1 MSPTANQAIGPAPG
15 LNEMG
20 SSRRWGPDG
29 HGFHP
34 SMSIILMNEQ
44 AASLVLVW
52 VLSALLFGALGEWV
66 AGRKN
71 RDGFEG
77 FFLGLLF
84 GPVGMLVEAALPD
97 GPAPG
102 FVGNSMFVRAIVIAL
117 LSALI
122 PVAVAWRL
130 VWP

>member
-1 MSPTANQAIGPAPG
+1 
-15 LNEMG
+15 
-20 SSRRWGPDG
+20 
-29 HGFHP
+29 
-34 SMSIILMNEQ
+34 MSITLMNEQ

-52 VLSALLFGALGEWV
+52 GLSALLFGALGEWV

-77 FFLGLLF
+77 FFLGLIF

-97 GPAPG
+97 GPA
-102 FVGNSMFVRAIVIAL
+102 FVGNSMFIRAIVIAL

-122 PVAVAWRL
+122 PVAVVWRL